1 VCVITTGIA
10 LLARQLDTEMNL
22 AINPDRHAPAWLVWL
37 NLWIVY
43 IVWGSTY
50 LAIRVMVET
59 MPPLLASG
67 VRFLAAGAIAYVYLW
82 IRRGRAGVRVT
93 RSEFLA
99 SAAVG
104 TALLLGGNGLV
115 SIAERDVPS
124 GLAALVIA
132 STPLWVV
139 VLRALFGDRIPGG
152 TLLGVLV
159 GFIGVGILVIPGRGS
174 ADAPLYGLILLV
186 IAAALWASGSFFSK
200 RLPLP
205 RDPFLST
212 VMQMLAGGG
221 ILMVA
226 GLARGEAGQFVIAE
240 FSARSMTAL
249 LYLIFIGSLVAFT
262 AYTWLLQHAPIS
274 KVATYAYVNPVIAIF
289 LGAIILSEEITA
301 FILVGAALIVA
312 SVAFIVSKESTAPRR
327 KRSVDAAPE
336 AALAASDVQEVRGPV
351 APRPPDRVAARDSR
365 APRPP

>member
-1 VCVITTGIA
+1 
-10 LLARQLDTEMNL
+10 MNL
-22 AINPDRHAPAWLVWL
+22 AINPDRDAPAWLVWA

-67 VRFLAAGAIAYVYLW
+67 LRFLTAGTIAYVYLF

-93 RSEFLA
+93 RAEVLA
-99 SAAVG
+99 STAIG

-139 VLRALFGDRIPGG
+139 LLRALFGDRIPGG
-152 TLLGVLV
+152 TLLGVVV
-159 GFIGVGILVIPGRGS
+159 GFIGVGVLVIPGRGS
-174 ADAPLYGLILLV
+174 AGAPLSGLILLV
-186 IAAALWASGSFFSK
+186 IAAGLWASGSFFSK

-212 VMQMLAGGG
+212 VMQMLAGGAV
-221 ILMVA
+221 LLVA
-226 GLARGEAGQFVIAE
+226 GLARGEASQFMIDE
-240 FSARSMTAL
+240 FSARSVIAIA
-249 LYLIFIGSLVAFT
+249 YLVVIGSLVAFT

-274 KVATYAYVNPVIAIF
+274 KVATYAYVNPIIAIF
-289 LGAIILSEEITA
+289 LGALILSEEITA
-301 FILVGAALIVA
+301 SILVGASLIVA
-312 SVAFIVSKESTAPRR
+312 SVAFIVSKESARPPQ

-336 AALAASDVQEVRGPV
+336 AALAGSD
-351 APRPPDRVAARDSR
+351 A
-365 APRPP
+365 